1 MAKSANQKLKIL
13 YLLKILLEKTDD
25 QHRLTMSEILR
36 LLDGYGISAER
47 KSIYDDFEALRLY
60 GVDVQK
66 SEEKPVGYFVGE
78 RDFELPELKLL
89 VDAVQSSRF
98 ITQQKTLSLIKK
110 LETLT
115 SAPNA
120 RRLHRQVYVFNR
132 VKTMNSSVYYNI
144 DGISEAISEDRSIT
158 FLYYEWNEKKEKVF
172 RHGGE
177 LYRVSP
183 YALVWD
189 DEKYYL
195 IAYDE
200 KNLQL
205 RHYRVDKMSG
215 IRDTGDRRIG
225 QETFLKIDLAQY
237 SNTVFGMF
245 GGNRQ
250 TVRLLCDNSLSGVIV
265 DRFGLDLPF
274 TRRDDG
280 EFEISVEVAVSPMF
294 LSWVIGFAGKMAI
307 LSPENVRQ
315 ELLELAL
322 ETMKSYENPDNI

>member
-25 QHRLTMSEILR
+25 QHPLTMSEILR
-36 LLDGYGISAER
+36 LLEGCGVSAER

-66 SEEKPVGYFVGE
+66 SEEKPVGYFIGE

-144 DGISEAISEDRSIT
+144 DGINEAISENRSIT

-177 LYRVSP
+177 RYRVSP
-183 YALVWD
+183 FALCWD

-200 KNLQL
+200 KNCEL
-205 RHYRVDKMSG
+205 RHYRVDKMSD
-215 IRDTGDRRIG
+215 ITDTGEMRTG
-225 QETFLKIDLAQY
+225 QEIFEKIDLAQY
-237 SNTVFGMF
+237 SNIVFGMF
-245 GGNRQ
+245 GGNQQR
-250 TVRLLCDNSLSGVIV
+250 VKLLCDNSLSGVII
-265 DRFGLDLPF
+265 DRFGLELPMN
-274 TRRDDG
+274 RRGDG
-280 EFEISVEVAVSPMF
+280 TFEISVEVAVSPLF
-294 LSWVIGFAGKMAI
+294 LSWVIGFGNKMKV
-307 LSPENVRQ
+307 LSPENVRE
-315 ELLELAL
+315 ELCALAK
-322 ETMKSYENPDNI
+322 ETLKIYSE